1 MTPDAGL
8 KHPWIKRNKVH
19 SLFKENEKM
28 TRMPLMQDI
37 VSIMKPLPANK
48 E

>member
-1 MTPDAGL
+1 MTPDQGL

-28 TRMPLMQDI
+28 ARMPMMQDI
-37 VSIMKPLPANK
+37 VTMISPLPSTK